1 MDTVS
6 LPWDEELELR
16 ALGAVRD
23 VDCFVFHATFE
34 LGAGADN
41 GELADL
47 TLGGLF
53 AQTECE
59 LVARE
64 AEVGEEVFPTGDTGL
79 SSDGNDV

>member
-23 VDCFVFHATFE
+23 VDCFVFHATFG

-59 LVARE
+59 LV
-64 AEVGEEVFPTGDTGL
+64 GEEVFPTGDTGL